1 MKNNKFI
8 NWICIELL
16 VNCSLIHSLLLNGQT
31 RFKNLAVFTPQ
42 VCLAIFQPLRKRKK
56 IPQAAIHKCS
66 TEYVLRKV

>member
-8 NWICIELL
+8 NWIFIELL

-31 RFKNLAVFTPQ
+31 HFKNLAVFTPQ
-42 VCLAIFQPLRKRKK
+42 VCLAIFQPPRKRKK

-66 TEYVLRKV
+66 TE